1 MKSQI
6 SSDER
11 KSIRPRLYS
20 RHTVLPNEREFVL
33 LLNTNTHAAFCNISS
48 AAYSWWLFS
57 HSVMSDSL
65 HLYWTAAHQAPL
77 STGFPRQVC
86 WSGLP
91 FPSPHILGTL
101 YLTQSL
107 SCSLCNSS
115 CSFSYQ
121 VTKYTNS
128 TFFFFK

>member
-11 KSIRPRLYS
+11 KSIRHRLHS
-20 RHTVLPNEREFVL
+20 RHTVLPNERGFVL
-33 LLNTNTHAAFCNISS
+33 LLNTNTHAVFCNILS

-77 STGFPRQVC
+77 SMGFTRQEC

-91 FPSPHILGTL
+91 FPSPGLLLHGSFRLNEVVN
-101 YLTQSL
+101 YSL
-107 SCSLCNSS
+107 SKLMNSGVK
-115 CSFSYQ
+115 FE
-121 VTKYTNS
+121 V
-128 TFFFFK
+128 

>member
-1 MKSQI
+1 M
-6 SSDER
+6 
-11 KSIRPRLYS
+11 
-20 RHTVLPNEREFVL
+20 
-33 LLNTNTHAAFCNISS
+33 
-48 AAYSWWLFS
+48 LFS
-57 HSVMSDSL
+57 VTFHLLHILGGCSVTQSCLTL

-128 TFFFFK
+128 TFFF